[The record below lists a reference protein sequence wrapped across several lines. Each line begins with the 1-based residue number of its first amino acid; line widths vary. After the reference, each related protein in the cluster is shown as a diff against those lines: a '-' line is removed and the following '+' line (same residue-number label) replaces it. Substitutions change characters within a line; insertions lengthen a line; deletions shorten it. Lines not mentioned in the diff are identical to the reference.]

1 MKIILLAVGT
11 KMPSWVTTAFEDYQK
26 RFPKEMK
33 FELQEIP
40 PCKRFSKGSEEKAKE
55 AEAKLI
61 LEAIPKKAYIIAL
74 DERGK
79 QYTSIELSKKVGQW
93 QQLGCDVVLLV
104 GGPNGLTDEIR
115 EKANIA
121 FDTVLSIVSYPGTY
135 YSYIFEDVAID
146 HTLYALG
153 WNMSYLNS
161 EQCDAVYS
169 KKDFVAQ
176 YMISAQKADK
186 LKHLVLKGS
195 CTAENHTKLVSA
207 SKTSYGNPVTWTLS
221 EEDKEII
228 LLGNDDSNNAIRRI
242 TAELPKIPVL
252 PDEEKRDP
260 APPADIRRQKEILE
274 KTMNALL
281 GVKEGD

>member
-1 MKIILLAVGT
+1 MIENE
-11 KMPSWVTTAFEDYQK
+11 FNQ
-26 RFPKEMK
+26 FKE
-33 FELQEIP
+33 IW
-40 PCKRFSKGSEEKAKE
+40 
-55 AEAKLI
+55 
-61 LEAIPKKAYIIAL
+61 KAYASIVNCNASYNDTALLIIFRKLMSYRINDITKAL
-74 DERGK
+74 DTV
-79 QYTSIELSKKVGQW
+79 TSRSDVFALNIADVLDELKGFNK
-93 QQLGCDVVLLV
+93 
-104 GGPNGLTDEIR
+104 DEIR
-115 EKANIA
+115 EKANMA
-121 FDTVLSIVSYPGTY
+121 FDAVLSIVSYPGTY

-186 LKHLVLKGS
+186 LKHLVLKGGS
-195 CTAENHTKLVSA
+195 SAENHTKLVSA

-252 PDEEKRDP
+252 SDEEKRDP

>member
-1 MKIILLAVGT
+1 MTENEFNQFKSYWTAYANIINPTTTLNDVALLIIFRKLMPYSLSQVT
-11 KMPSWVTTAFEDYQK
+11 KAMDTLSGRSDIFALNIADVLN
-26 RFPKEMK
+26 
-33 FELQEIP
+33 EL
-40 PCKRFSKGSEEKAKE
+40 KGFNK
-55 AEAKLI
+55 
-61 LEAIPKKAYIIAL
+61 
-74 DERGK
+74 
-79 QYTSIELSKKVGQW
+79 
-93 QQLGCDVVLLV
+93 
-104 GGPNGLTDEIR
+104 DEIR
-115 EKANIA
+115 EKANMA
-121 FDTVLSIVSYPGTY
+121 FDAVLSVVSYPGTY

-161 EQCDAVYS
+161 EQCDPVYS

-195 CTAENHTKLVSA
+195 SSAENHTKLVSA

-242 TAELPKIPVL
+242 TAELPKIPQL
-252 PDEEKRDP
+252 PEEKKADTSVP
-260 APPADIRRQKEILE
+260 APIREQIAALE
-274 KTMNALL
+274 QTFESF
-281 GVKEGD
+281 GV

>member
-1 MKIILLAVGT
+1 MKENEFNRFSEIWRAYANVIN
-11 KMPSWVTTAFEDYQK
+11 PTTAHNDVALLIIFRKLMPYSLSQVTKALDTISCRSNVFSLNMADVMNELK
-26 RFPKEMK
+26 GFNKET
-33 FELQEIP
+33 
-40 PCKRFSKGSEEKAKE
+40 AKE
-55 AEAKLI
+55 L
-61 LEAIPKKAYIIAL
+61 
-74 DERGK
+74 
-79 QYTSIELSKKVGQW
+79 
-93 QQLGCDVVLLV
+93 
-104 GGPNGLTDEIR
+104 
-115 EKANIA
+115 ANIA
-121 FDTVLSIVSYPGTY
+121 FDAVLSVVSYPGTY

-161 EQCDAVYS
+161 EQCDPVYS

-176 YMISAQKADK
+176 YMISAQKANQ

-228 LLGNDDSNNAIRRI
+228 LLGNEDSNNAIRRI

-281 GVKEGD
+281 GGKEGD

>member
-1 MKIILLAVGT
+1 MQDK
-11 KMPSWVTTAFEDYQK
+11 D
-26 RFPKEMK
+26 
-33 FELQEIP
+33 
-40 PCKRFSKGSEEKAKE
+40 FSQF
-55 AEAKLI
+55 LI
-61 LEAIPKKAYIIAL
+61 LWKTYASIINP
-74 DERGK
+74 
-79 QYTSIELSKKVGQW
+79 TSIVNDDAAYLCFTELKDYEFGDIKTALSKLARRGIFA
-93 QQLGCDVVLLV
+93 LNIADV
-104 GGPNGLTDEIR
+104 IR
-115 EKANIA
+115 ELENCNPDVLRERANIA
-121 FDTVLSIVSYPGTY
+121 FDTVLSVVSYPGTY

-161 EQCDAVYS
+161 EQCDPVYS
-169 KKDFVAQ
+169 KKDFVTQ
-176 YMISAQKADK
+176 YLISAQKAK
-186 LKHLVLKGS
+186 QLKHLVLKGS
-195 CTAENHTKLVSA
+195 SSAENHTKLVSA

-228 LLGNDDSNNAIRRI
+228 LLGNEDSNNAIRRI

-260 APPADIRRQKEILE
+260 APPADIRRQKEIIE

>member
-1 MKIILLAVGT
+1 MQDK
-11 KMPSWVTTAFEDYQK
+11 D
-26 RFPKEMK
+26 
-33 FELQEIP
+33 
-40 PCKRFSKGSEEKAKE
+40 FSQF
-55 AEAKLI
+55 LI
-61 LEAIPKKAYIIAL
+61 LWRTYASVINPTSTINDDAAYLCFTELKDYEFGDIKTA
-74 DERGK
+74 
-79 QYTSIELSKKVGQW
+79 LSKLARRGIFA
-93 QQLGCDVVLLV
+93 LNIADVIRELENCN
-104 GGPNGLTDEIR
+104 PDEIR
-115 EKANIA
+115 ERANIA
-121 FDTVLSIVSYPGTY
+121 FDTLLSIVSYPGTY

-153 WNMSYLNS
+153 WNMGYLNS
-161 EQCDAVYS
+161 EQCDPVYS
-169 KKDFVAQ
+169 KKDFVTQ
-176 YMISAQKADK
+176 YLISAQKAK
-186 LKHLVLKGS
+186 HLKHLVLKGS

-221 EEDKEII
+221 EADKEII
-228 LLGNDDSNNAIRRI
+228 LLGNEDSNNAIRRI

>member
-1 MKIILLAVGT
+1 MQDK
-11 KMPSWVTTAFEDYQK
+11 D
-26 RFPKEMK
+26 
-33 FELQEIP
+33 
-40 PCKRFSKGSEEKAKE
+40 FSQF
-55 AEAKLI
+55 LI
-61 LEAIPKKAYIIAL
+61 LWKTYASIINP
-74 DERGK
+74 
-79 QYTSIELSKKVGQW
+79 TSIVNDDAAYLCFTELKDYEFGDIKTALSKLARRGIFA
-93 QQLGCDVVLLV
+93 LNIADVIRELENCN
-104 GGPNGLTDEIR
+104 PDEIR
-115 EKANIA
+115 ERANIA
-121 FDTVLSIVSYPGTY
+121 FNTVLSVVSYPGTY

-153 WNMSYLNS
+153 WNMSYLNT
-161 EQCDAVYS
+161 EQCDPVYS

-176 YMISAQKADK
+176 YMISAQKANQ

-195 CTAENHTKLVSA
+195 CTADNHTKLVSA

-221 EEDKEII
+221 EEDKETI
-228 LLGNDDSNNAIRRI
+228 LLGNDDSSNVIRRI

>member
-1 MKIILLAVGT
+1 MKENEFNQFSEIWRAYANIIN
-11 KMPSWVTTAFEDYQK
+11 PTTAHNDVALLIIFRKLMPYSLSQVTKALDTISCRSNVFSLNMADVMNELK
-26 RFPKEMK
+26 GFNKET
-33 FELQEIP
+33 
-40 PCKRFSKGSEEKAKE
+40 AKE
-55 AEAKLI
+55 L
-61 LEAIPKKAYIIAL
+61 
-74 DERGK
+74 
-79 QYTSIELSKKVGQW
+79 
-93 QQLGCDVVLLV
+93 
-104 GGPNGLTDEIR
+104 
-115 EKANIA
+115 ANMA
-121 FDTVLSIVSYPGTY
+121 FDAVLSIVSYPGTY

-161 EQCDAVYS
+161 EQCDPVYS
-169 KKDFVAQ
+169 KKDFVNQ
-176 YMISAQKADK
+176 YLICAQKAQE

-228 LLGNDDSNNAIRRI
+228 LLGNEDSDNAVKRI

-260 APPADIRRQKEILE
+260 APPADIRRQKEIIE

>member
-1 MKIILLAVGT
+1 MQDK
-11 KMPSWVTTAFEDYQK
+11 D
-26 RFPKEMK
+26 
-33 FELQEIP
+33 
-40 PCKRFSKGSEEKAKE
+40 FSQF
-55 AEAKLI
+55 LI
-61 LEAIPKKAYIIAL
+61 LWKTYASIINP
-74 DERGK
+74 
-79 QYTSIELSKKVGQW
+79 TSIVNDDAAFLCFTELKDYEFGDIKTALSKLARRGIFA
-93 QQLGCDVVLLV
+93 LNIADV
-104 GGPNGLTDEIR
+104 IR
-115 EKANIA
+115 ELENCNPDVLRERANIA
-121 FDTVLSIVSYPGTY
+121 FDTVLSVVSYPGTY

-161 EQCDAVYS
+161 EQCDPVYS
-169 KKDFVAQ
+169 KKDFVTQ
-176 YMISAQKADK
+176 YLISAQKAK
-186 LKHLVLKGS
+186 QLKHLVLKGS
-195 CTAENHTKLVSA
+195 SSAENHTKLVSA

-228 LLGNDDSNNAIRRI
+228 LLGNEDSNNAIRRI

-260 APPADIRRQKEILE
+260 APPADIRRQKEIIE

>member
-1 MKIILLAVGT
+1 MQPSDFYEFKELWTTYSDVINCTSKPSDKAIAIIFEKLL
-11 KMPSWVTTAFEDYQK
+11 PY
-26 RFPKEMK
+26 
-33 FELQEIP
+33 EI
-40 PCKRFSKGSEEKAKE
+40 SDI
-55 AEAKLI
+55 AEALDRIVSSDVFALKISDVLNE
-61 LEAIPKKAYIIAL
+61 LEGRNP
-74 DERGK
+74 
-79 QYTSIELSKKVGQW
+79 
-93 QQLGCDVVLLV
+93 
-104 GGPNGLTDEIR
+104 DEIR

-121 FDTVLSIVSYPGTY
+121 FHTVYNIISYPGTG

-153 WNMSYLNS
+153 WDMEFLNS
-161 EQCDAVYS
+161 AKFDEVYS

-176 YMISAQKADK
+176 YLISAQKAK
-186 LKHLVLKGS
+186 SLKHLVLKGS
-195 CTAENHTKLVSA
+195 CTADNHTKLVSA
-207 SKTSYGNPVTWTLS
+207 DKVRYGNPVTWTLS

-252 PDEEKRDP
+252 PDEENRDP

>member
-1 MKIILLAVGT
+1 M
-11 KMPSWVTTAFEDYQK
+11 
-26 RFPKEMK
+26 
-33 FELQEIP
+33 
-40 PCKRFSKGSEEKAKE
+40 
-55 AEAKLI
+55 
-61 LEAIPKKAYIIAL
+61 
-74 DERGK
+74 
-79 QYTSIELSKKVGQW
+79 
-93 QQLGCDVVLLV
+93 
-104 GGPNGLTDEIR
+104 
-115 EKANIA
+115 
-121 FDTVLSIVSYPGTY
+121 
-135 YSYIFEDVAID
+135 AID

-161 EQCDAVYS
+161 EQCDPVYS
-169 KKDFVAQ
+169 KKDFVNQ
-176 YMISAQKADK
+176 YLICAQKAHE

-195 CTAENHTKLVSA
+195 SSAENHTKLVSA

-252 PDEEKRDP
+252 SDEEKRDL

-274 KTMNALL
+274 KTMNTLL